1 MPGREGRAA
10 RLAAG
15 CEEALPHG
23 AGRGGQCGWGRQRDE
38 GRLPPPSL
46 PPRGGLAGV
55 VTLTCHSF
63 FSSAGLRGAATG
75 QRACPRGREVG
86 GSEPAHPA
94 WVLGGLS
101 CWTVSSDHRGVP
113 GGGRGPAPPAPAG
126 SSCLPAMR
134 WSLTH
139 SPCRPPRHSYRP
151 AEGCGGELG
160 GQHVEQGLQGDGA
173 GAGVSLHIRFSHVPV
188 VLVPL
193 CLRGQMRLCASD
205 GHTSW
210 LLVWRVQCPLL
221 WQSGPGAPH
230 RAGVWVL
237 FQEPARSHPALTPAQ
252 ESSNKS
258 PCAHVCPGVWTL
270 SWGVPLAPLTLAP
283 WPGDT

>member
-1 MPGREGRAA
+1 MRGAEGSAAGGDGGTRAGCPHHHCRREGAWRESSHRLVTRSSLAQASGELPRA
-10 RLAAG
+10 
-15 CEEALPHG
+15 
-23 AGRGGQCGWGRQRDE
+23 
-38 GRLPPPSL
+38 
-46 PPRGGLAGV
+46 
-55 VTLTCHSF
+55 
-63 FSSAGLRGAATG
+63 
-75 QRACPRGREVG
+75 
-86 GSEPAHPA
+86 SEPAPEA
-94 WVLGGLS
+94 GRWGAQSQRTPRG
-101 CWTVSSDHRGVP
+101 CWEVC
-113 GGGRGPAPPAPAG
+113 PAG
-126 SSCLPAMR
+126 PSPPITEVCPGAAVAQALRAPGSRRVSLPACLPFVGSLIRSSC
-134 WSLTH
+134 
-139 SPCRPPRHSYRP
+139 RPSRHSYRP
-151 AEGCGGELG
+151 AEGCRGELG
-160 GQHVEQGLQGDGA
+160 DQHVEQGLAGAGRGQRLQGDGA
-173 GAGVSLHIRFSHVPV
+173 GAGVGVSLHIRFSHVPV

>member
-1 MPGREGRAA
+1 MRLGVTEGRGPAA
-10 RLAAG
+10 
-15 CEEALPHG
+15 
-23 AGRGGQCGWGRQRDE
+23 
-38 GRLPPPSL
+38 PPSL

-113 GGGRGPAPPAPAG
+113 GGGRGPVPPAPAG

-139 SPCRPPRHSYRP
+139 SPCRPSRHSYRP

-160 GQHVEQGLQGDGA
+160 GQHVEQGLQGDGAGA

>member
-1 MPGREGRAA
+1 MNSVHICAPGGGPWKRRRGVQHHRFGLGSRTGRSSGGQSGACAPAAVTVLGREGRAA
-10 RLAAG
+10 LPGSGLRGGTAPRCGARRAVRL
-15 CEEALPHG
+15 G
-23 AGRGGQCGWGRQRDE
+23 ATEGRG
-38 GRLPPPSL
+38 PAAPPSL
-46 PPRGGLAGV
+46 PLRGGLAGV

-86 GSEPAHPA
+86 GSGPAHAA

-151 AEGCGGELG
+151 AEGCRGELG
-160 GQHVEQGLQGDGA
+160 GQHVEQGPGGGRACKAMGRGRGCPSTFASATSRWCL
-173 GAGVSLHIRFSHVPV
+173 SLCV
-188 VLVPL
+188 
-193 CLRGQMRLCASD
+193 
-205 GHTSW
+205 
-210 LLVWRVQCPLL
+210 
-221 WQSGPGAPH
+221 
-230 RAGVWVL
+230 
-237 FQEPARSHPALTPAQ
+237 
-252 ESSNKS
+252 
-258 PCAHVCPGVWTL
+258 
-270 SWGVPLAPLTLAP
+270 
-283 WPGDT
+283 